1 MGIGMGIGEGKV
13 DMIAQEKNIL
23 ADMDTGEIVLRAEQG
38 SEVTLPLRYF
48 AKFDKSE
55 PIYKRQWFTE
65 ARPIGCFELKEAY
78 QKFTSKY
85 HITPSKMQRL
95 GERLFYKYIMTRYGK
110 DVVSK
115 MCYGRFGL
123 NVDKVAKLEENFEKV
138 QLALSD
144 KQLNMIPLVVSTGK
158 SVKEIKD
165 SCSKSV
171 WKKLINNSFSR
182 NKLLAHVISGRWLTN
197 KEATKFVVNIP
208 TSLLKHG
215 LVVDWAFQGTEVEE
229 TDWVIDVAKR
239 GRYLGDKRKVVQLC
253 HLVRDVKRMCRQQG
267 IAFNIKWG
275 HKRMEEMHQEL
286 IELNRQ
292 LLSKRDQARQEQLER
307 SIPYESFPLNSFTYL
322 DGRVEVTLL
331 SSGNEVIEEGRVM
344 RHCVGSYSDS
354 CMQEQYAVFSLKSD
368 SGRSTAGI
376 TKHEVR
382 YSAITDSPNTLNW
395 RVQQHY
401 SYCNQEPCK
410 QHSMVVD
417 FIGSLL

>member
-1 MGIGMGIGEGKV
+1 
-13 DMIAQEKNIL
+13 MIAQERNIL
-23 ADMDTGEIVLRAEQG
+23 ADMDTGEIVLKAEKG

-48 AKFDKSE
+48 ATFDKSK

-144 KQLNMIPLVVSTGK
+144 KQLNMLPLVVSTAK

-182 NKLLAHVISGRWLTN
+182 NKLLADVISERYLTN
-197 KEATKFVVNIP
+197 KEATKFIVNIP

-215 LVVDWAFQGTEVEE
+215 IMADGAFQGMEVEE
-229 TDWVIDVAKR
+229 IDWVIDVARK
-239 GRYLGDKRKVVQLC
+239 GRYLGDKRKVVHLC

-267 IAFNIKWG
+267 IDFNIKWG
-275 HKRMEEMHQEL
+275 YKRMEEMHQEL

-292 LLSKRDQARQEQLER
+292 RPLKRDRARQEQLEK

-322 DGRVEVTLL
+322 DGKIEVTLL
-331 SSGNEVIEEGRVM
+331 SSGNEIIEEGRVM
-344 RHCVGSYSDS
+344 RHCVGSYADS
-354 CMQEQYAVFSLKSD
+354 CIQEQYAVFSLKSA

-382 YSAITDSPNTLNW
+382 YSTITDSPNTLNW
-395 RVQQHY
+395 GVQQHY
-401 SYCNQEPCK
+401 SHCNQEPCK
-410 QHSMVVD
+410 QHSTVVD

>member
-1 MGIGMGIGEGKV
+1 MNILV
-13 DMIAQEKNIL
+13 QNKNIL
-23 ADMDTGEIVLRAEQG
+23 ADMDTGEVVLRAEQG

-48 AKFDKSE
+48 ATFDKSK
-55 PIYKRQWFTE
+55 PIHQRQWFTE

-95 GERLFYKYIMTRYGK
+95 GERLFYKYVTTRYGK

-115 MCYGRFGL
+115 MCYGRCGL

-215 LVVDWAFQGTEVEE
+215 LVVHDGFQGMEVEE
-229 TDWVIDVAKR
+229 TDWVVDVARK
-239 GRYLGDKRKVVQLC
+239 GRYLGDKRRVLQLC
-253 HLVRDVKRMCRQQG
+253 NLVRDVKRMCRQQG

-292 LLSKRDQARQEQLER
+292 LLSKRDQARQEQLEKC
-307 SIPYESFPLNSFTYL
+307 IPYESFPLKSFTYL

-331 SSGNEVIEEGRVM
+331 SSGNEIIEEGRVI
-344 RHCVGSYSDS
+344 RHCVGSYADS
-354 CMQEQYAVFSLKSD
+354 CIQEQYAVFSLKSD
-368 SGRSTAGI
+368 LGRSTAGI
-376 TKHEVR
+376 TKHGVH

-410 QHSMVVD
+410 QHSTVVD